1 MWSCSFVWLQF
12 CANIWSWFWKFLY
25 EITLEF
31 WTNGQT
37 SHYELFIQEFTK
49 IAHHF
54 FLLFSLNTV
63 KIVYY
68 QYIQQLWLIFFFL
81 IFCSFLSHESIY
93 INCSMSNAIQL
104 IDIWMFPIDQIH
116 FAIGFRNIL
125 FHFIL
130 LFFNTHYQS
139 HESFYTNCHSEA

>member
-1 MWSCSFVWLQF
+1 M
-12 CANIWSWFWKFLY
+12 
-25 EITLEF
+25 
-31 WTNGQT
+31 
-37 SHYELFIQEFTK
+37 ELFICL
-49 IAHHF
+49 IAILCKHLVMVLEIFVWNHTGILDKRTNITLWTFHSRIYENSSSF
-54 FLLFSLNTV
+54 FFALFAEHGENCLLPIHST
-63 KIVYY
+63 IV
-68 QYIQQLWLIFFFL
+68 IDFFFL
-81 IFCSFLSHESIY
+81 VFCSFLFHESIY